1 MQIISWSQVLERR
14 QEIHEG
20 FVKAGDIEIFLRD
33 IDSIPGK
40 YDVVELQSAYLQS
53 VGLPCEV
60 IGFKIGLL
68 DKEDY
73 TVSKFYIKGNQISDE
88 VKGKISGQEGVK
100 KSRYLGLPLNGSLGR
115 ILLGMKRYSLR
126 IRFGYPI

>member
-1 MQIISWSQVLERR
+1 MRNHLIIFLLLLQTIGLSQVLERR

-20 FVKAGDIEIFLRD
+20 FIKAADLIILLKD

-53 VGLPCEV
+53 VGILCEV

-68 DKEDY
+68 DKDDH
-73 TVSKFYIKGNQISDE
+73 TVSEFYIKGNQVSD
-88 VKGKISGQEGVK
+88 
-100 KSRYLGLPLNGSLGR
+100 
-115 ILLGMKRYSLR
+115 
-126 IRFGYPI
+126 